1 MTSAHHSMTIEA
13 ENAEELLFACD
24 VEVCGRRVVMK
35 RSGGY
40 VVLNKGD
47 FFATHSGG
55 RGLTLEVGAPRP
67 GLGTRDAN

>member
-1 MTSAHHSMTIEA
+1 MTSPHHTMTIEA
-13 ENAEELLFACD
+13 ENTDELLLACD
-24 VEVCGRRVVMK
+24 EEACGRRVVIK
-35 RSGGY
+35 RSGGF
-40 VVLNKGD
+40 VVLDKGD